1 MAIYVKNPEQTRY
14 LYEMLQNFI
23 PYVTTTKPIVINL
36 IEKKTRKT
44 KQTMRKKEKN
54 NIPSVVREKGVND
67 K

>member
-23 PYVTTTKPIVINL
+23 PHVTTTKPIIINL

-54 NIPSVVREKGVND
+54 NIPSVVREKDVND